1 MKAPIKYPGAKWS
14 MAEWIVAKMPPHKVY
29 LEPFFGSGAVFFNK
43 PAVQYETIND
53 IDDRVVNFFKV
64 CRDRPEDLARAVA
77 LTPWSRKEFEAVQEE
92 RAGQRIPMTGDPVE
106 DARRFVIRCS
116 QGFGNKTADR
126 VGWKN
131 TKHSAGPSNPRVWSA
146 LPDRIIL
153 VGERLKNAQIECR
166 PAEELI
172 PAYNA
177 EDCLIYI
184 DAPYPGKTR
193 KGKRLYFNEMMGDD
207 EHEALLNLLLKH
219 KGPVI
224 VSCYRNQ
231 LYDDILKSWHVYE
244 KAAQD
249 AAGKK
254 RTEAIWTNYDQI
266 DLFGGW

>member
-131 TKHSAGPSNPRVWSA
+131 TKHSAGSSNPRVWSA

-207 EHEALLNLLLKH
+207 EHEALLNLLLNH